1 MANSRTRSSVSVEV
15 EETELVHHVEP
26 TWRAEREV
34 ATKAYVKPELSG
46 RWELL
51 VGGVLA
57 LVGITLLRSW
67 SVLWKQSEI
76 GLSLILLAIAI
87 VVAGMSGRFAG
98 KESSARKLI
107 GWTLLGVGLLG
118 SLIALIVGPLPGSTW
133 FLAPALAC
141 TLIGWGIRRMVG
153 DSFLRSLS
161 LGLLCLI
168 PFVFLAGGLLPSASL
183 ESVRRLIDQTTFWY
197 IGVLADVNYIPH
209 TPIENGVEF
218 ISGKLESSGAFDNYA
233 GLLVALVFSLAVSMV
248 AGHSLLIAGSSLLFA
263 FIWWMVF
270 RAITCLSLASQEQFE
285 TVYNLQAMS
294 LWWLLT
300 LFLAILGT
308 NLGLGAIFAPI
319 PLHAN
324 QYDLSP
330 LTVIYNALV
339 SLPQLGPAS
348 TSMSSQ
354 TASVEA
360 NHHPHAEEIPPDED
374 V

>member
-1 MANSRTRSSVSVEV
+1 
-15 EETELVHHVEP
+15 
-26 TWRAEREV
+26 
-34 ATKAYVKPELSG
+34 
-46 RWELL
+46 
-51 VGGVLA
+51 
-57 LVGITLLRSW
+57 
-67 SVLWKQSEI
+67 
-76 GLSLILLAIAI
+76 
-87 VVAGMSGRFAG
+87 
-98 KESSARKLI
+98 
-107 GWTLLGVGLLG
+107 
-118 SLIALIVGPLPGSTW
+118 
-133 FLAPALAC
+133 
-141 TLIGWGIRRMVG
+141 
-153 DSFLRSLS
+153 
-161 LGLLCLI
+161 
-168 PFVFLAGGLLPSASL
+168 
-183 ESVRRLIDQTTFWY
+183 
-197 IGVLADVNYIPH
+197 
-209 TPIENGVEF
+209 
-218 ISGKLESSGAFDNYA
+218 
-233 GLLVALVFSLAVSMV
+233 
-248 AGHSLLIAGSSLLFA
+248 
-263 FIWWMVF
+263 MVF

-360 NHHPHAEEIPPDED
+360 NHHPHAEEIPPEED